1 MKKIGSDVQRELER
15 FGPVA
20 AGMSELVTAWP
31 GLVGEQIAR
40 NAWPSRL
47 GRDGTLHVAT
57 SGSAWAFELTQLAP
71 QLLVR
76 LQEGL
81 GEAAPKTLR
90 FGPGKLPEP
99 PRETEE
105 RPARAASRP
114 SAADTER
121 AAELASAIDDENL
134 RKVVAKA
141 AAASLAQAADGRSV
155 WYT

>member
-1 MKKIGSDVQRELER
+1 VKKIGGDVQRELER

-20 AGMSELVTAWP
+20 AGMSELVATWP

-71 QLLVR
+71 QLLAR

-81 GEAAPKTLR
+81 GEVAPKALR
-90 FGPGKLPEP
+90 FGPGKLPELTP
-99 PRETEE
+99 EPEE
-105 RPARAASRP
+105 SPGRAAPEP
-114 SAADTER
+114 SAADAER

-134 RKVVAKA
+134 REVVANA
-141 AAASLAQAADGRSV
+141 AAASLSRAADGRSV

>member
-1 MKKIGSDVQRELER
+1 VKKIGSDVKRELQR

-20 AGMSELVTAWP
+20 AGMSELVAAWP
-31 GLVGEQIAR
+31 ALVGEQIAR

-81 GEAAPKTLR
+81 GEAAPQALR
-90 FGPGKLPEP
+90 FGPGKLPELP
-99 PRETEE
+99 AEDGEA
-105 RPARAASRP
+105 PARVAP
-114 SAADTER
+114 QPTAADADR
-121 AAELASAIDDENL
+121 ASELAAAIEDENL
-134 RKVVAKA
+134 REVVAKA
-141 AAASLAQAADGRSV
+141 AAASLARAADGRSV
-155 WYT
+155 

>member
-1 MKKIGSDVQRELER
+1 MKKIGSDVKRELQR

-20 AGMSELVTAWP
+20 AGMSELVAGWP
-31 GLVGEQIAR
+31 ALVGEQIAR

-81 GEAAPKTLR
+81 GEAAPQALR
-90 FGPGKLPEP
+90 FGPGKLPELP
-99 PRETEE
+99 AEAGET
-105 RPARAASRP
+105 PARVAP
-114 SAADTER
+114 QPTAADADR
-121 AAELASAIDDENL
+121 ASELAAAIEDENL
-134 RKVVAKA
+134 REVVAKA
-141 AAASLAQAADGRSV
+141 AAASLARAADGRSV
-155 WYT
+155 